1 MKTNDEDDKEKS
13 YIREND
19 LFVSIFGITVVLS
32 LQDLQTYAG
41 PNAEQ
46 EWRKL
51 LVSISFFLL
60 IFDKLLEVQ
69 R

>member
-1 MKTNDEDDKEKS
+1 MMRIIKKKS

-19 LFVSIFGITVVLS
+19 LFVSIFGITAVLL

-51 LVSISFFLL
+51 LVSINFFLL

>member
-19 LFVSIFGITVVLS
+19 LFVSIFGITAVLY

-51 LVSISFFLL
+51 LVSINFFL
-60 IFDKLLEVQ
+60 
-69 R
+69 